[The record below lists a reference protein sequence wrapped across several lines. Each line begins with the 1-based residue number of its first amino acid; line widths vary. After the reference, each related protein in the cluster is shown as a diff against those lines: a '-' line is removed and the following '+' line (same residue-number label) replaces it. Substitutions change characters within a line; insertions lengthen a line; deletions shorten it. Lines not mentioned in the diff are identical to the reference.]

1 MTAPLEL
8 TAARA
13 LRDEA
18 LSVVK
23 GDLEI
28 AKLELSPGRVKE
40 RAVEEA
46 VEMLDSARAVAD
58 ENKVVIGVTV
68 AALFGWFFREPL
80 QQLAERV
87 IDKVRSGD

>member
-1 MTAPLEL
+1 
-8 TAARA
+8 
-13 LRDEA
+13 
-18 LSVVK
+18 
-23 GDLEI
+23 LEI

-68 AALFGWFFREPL
+68 AALLGWFFREPL